1 MILIEDVAHLIDV
14 HDLFEN
20 VNEWFDDPALI
31 YVLFAEMYLVHV
43 FFFSFVKVHDI
54 YFNTPII
61 QRLVFEVERI
71 LYFMLDHE
79 LFQAAA
85 HYKG

>member
-1 MILIEDVAHLIDV
+1 VILIEDVAHLIDV

-31 YVLFAEMYLVHV
+31 YVLFAKVYLVHV
-43 FFFSFVKVHDI
+43 FFLGFVKVHDV
-54 YFNTPII
+54 YFNAPII
-61 QRLVFEVERI
+61 QRLVFQVERI

-85 HYKG
+85 HH